1 MRRLRAWLSR
11 MAGLTGNSVR
21 ERALA
26 AELDSHI
33 AMHVEDKMRAG
44 LTAEQARR
52 EAILQLGGLES
63 TKQAYRD
70 RSTLPLL
77 EALLLDLRFA
87 LRQLRK
93 NSGFAVTAILMLALG
108 ICANVAIFSFVD
120 AVLVKP
126 LPYRSPAR
134 LVSLYES
141 NALGSQYHLS
151 YPDYLD
157 WKNLNRVYQSLDV
170 FEADGF
176 ILSTP
181 TGAEMAQGTRVS
193 DGFFRTLGVSPVLG
207 RDFRPGEDLASAP
220 DTVMLSY
227 AAWQRRYGG
236 RADVLGKTV
245 TLDGVPNTIIG
256 VLPRDFHFPPGEP
269 ADFWATLHA
278 TGSSLSCRGC
288 HNLLGVARLR
298 DGISASTSVAAMKA
312 IAAQLESRYP
322 DSNRGRSSTVLP
334 LTEVILGDVRPIL
347 LVLLGGA
354 ALLLVIVC
362 VNICS
367 LLLVRSEKR
376 KRELAIRSALGASS
390 ARLVLQSVTEGM
402 LLAFAGSVL
411 GVVAAYEGM
420 RLVIQLIPPAMMA
433 GMTYLRGV
441 GFNFR
446 VSLFAVVL
454 SLFAGLLFSLAP
466 LVRLSHL
473 RIADGLAEGNRGS
486 AGTVWR
492 RFGKHLVVIELALA
506 LVLLVSAGLL
516 GKSLYRLLHV
526 EIGLE
531 PDHLALLQIGAHGGR
546 YAKPEALALLTQQIS
561 DGLARL
567 PGVRSVGVS
576 DGLPLGDGDGIKQF
590 QVVGKP
596 VLREQNEANDRSVGP
611 SYFATLGARLLRG
624 RQFMEGENMSQP
636 LVAIINRTLEK
647 QYFPAEDPIGKQIL
661 MGDPPAITIVG
672 IVDDLQEGPLDMKT
686 RPAIYLPFSQATNND
701 FAVIVRASVAE
712 QSLLSG
718 MVRTIHQ
725 IDPGIVTFGGNT
737 MSERINDSSSAWLH
751 RCSAWLVG
759 AFAGLALLLGVVGLY
774 GVIAYSVSQRTR
786 EIGVRM
792 ALGAQRGEVYR
803 LILQEAGRLVV
814 MGITAGLVCSV
825 AATSLIGKLLFGV
838 GSWDP
843 TTIGLVV
850 AVLAMAALL
859 ASYIPARRAASVN
872 PVEALRAE

>member
-1 MRRLRAWLSR
+1 MKRLRAWLSR
-11 MAGLTGNSVR
+11 IAGLAGSPQR

-26 AELDSHI
+26 AEIDSHI

-52 EAILQLGGLES
+52 EAILQLGGLER

-70 RSTLPLL
+70 RSTIPLL
-77 EALLLDLRFA
+77 EALLRDLRFA

-93 NSGFAVTAILMLALG
+93 NSGFAFTAILMLALG
-108 ICANVAIFSFVD
+108 ICANVAIFSFVH

-126 LPYRSPAR
+126 LPYRNPAR

-157 WKNLNRVYQSLDV
+157 WKNLNRVFQSFDV
-170 FEADGF
+170 YEADGF
-176 ILSTP
+176 ILSSP
-181 TGAEMAQGTRVS
+181 TGAERAEGTRVS

-220 DTVMLSY
+220 DTVLLSY

-245 TLDGVPNTIIG
+245 TLDGVSNTIIG
-256 VLPRDFHFPPGEP
+256 VLPRDFHFSPAEP

-278 TGSSLSCRGC
+278 AGNSLSCRGC
-288 HNLLGVARLR
+288 HNLFGIARLR
-298 DGISASTSVAAMKA
+298 DGISVSTSVAAMKS
-312 IAAQLESRYP
+312 IAAQLESKYP
-322 DSNRGRSSTVLP
+322 DSNRSRSSTVLL
-334 LTEVILGDVRPIL
+334 LTEVIVGDVRPIL
-347 LVLLGGA
+347 LVLLSGA

-367 LLLVRSEKR
+367 LLLVRSENR
-376 KRELAIRSALGASS
+376 KREIAIRSALGASS
-390 ARLVLQSVTEGM
+390 ARLIFQSVTEGM
-402 LLAFAGSVL
+402 LLAFAGSTL
-411 GVVAAYEGM
+411 GVAAAYEAM
-420 RLVIQLIPPAMMA
+420 RLVIRLIPPDMMA
-433 GMTYLRGV
+433 SMTYLRGV
-441 GFNFR
+441 GFNLH
-446 VSLFAVVL
+446 VSLFAVAL

-466 LVRLSHL
+466 ILRLPHL
-473 RIADGLAEGNRGS
+473 RIAEGLAEGSRGS

-531 PDHLALLQIGAHGGR
+531 PDHLAMLQIGAHSDR
-546 YAKPEALALLTQQIS
+546 YAKPESLALLEQQIM
-561 DGLARL
+561 DRLARL
-567 PGVRSVGVS
+567 PGVKSAGVS

-596 VLREQNEANDRSVGP
+596 ILREHNEANDRSVSP
-611 SYFATLGARLLRG
+611 SYFATLGARLIRG
-624 RQFMEGENMSQP
+624 RQFSESENMSQP

-647 QYFPAEDPIGKQIL
+647 QYFPSEDPIGKQIL
-661 MGDPPAITIVG
+661 MGDPPAMTIIG
-672 IVDDLQEGPLDMKT
+672 IVDDLQEGPLDMKI

-701 FAVIVRASVAE
+701 FAVVVRTSLAE

-725 IDPGIVTFGGNT
+725 IDPGIATFGGDT
-737 MSERINDSSSAWLH
+737 MSERINDSPSAFLH
-751 RCSAWLVG
+751 RCSAWLV
-759 AFAGLALLLGVVGLY
+759 ASFAGLALLLGVVGLY

-792 ALGAQRGEVYR
+792 ALGAQRREVYR
-803 LILQEAGRLVV
+803 LIMQEAGRLVAL
-814 MGITAGLVCSV
+814 GITAGLLCSV
-825 AATSLIGKLLFGV
+825 AATSVIGKLLFGV
-838 GSWDP
+838 RSWDLP
-843 TTIGLVV
+843 TIGLVV
-850 AVLAMAALL
+850 AVLAAAALL